1 MRNILLISKKE
12 LISYFTS
19 PIAYV
24 VAILITLAL
33 GIIFY
38 ANLQLADYYSGSTYQ
53 AYIPNAQL
61 FIGPLVTI
69 LLFTTP
75 AITMRT
81 FSEENRSGT
90 LEVLLTA
97 PIRDH
102 ELIIG
107 KWLGSIAFLSLIL
120 LVTMCY
126 PVILNMLVDPGIDFG
141 IVISG
146 YIGVFLLI
154 CVFTSI
160 GISISSLFSNQI
172 AAFFATLIILLGLWL
187 ISSPTE
193 LVDISFD
200 TLIRYLDLRMHFYP
214 TLYYG
219 ILDLSDVIYFV
230 SLTTLSLFLGT
241 KSIESRRW
249 R

>member
-1 MRNILLISKKE
+1 MRNILLICRKE

-19 PIAYV
+19 PVAYA
-24 VAILITLAL
+24 VAVLITLAL

-38 ANLQLADYYSGSTYQ
+38 ANLQLADYYSGSTTQSYT
-53 AYIPNAQL
+53 PNAQL

-97 PIRDH
+97 PIRDY
-102 ELIIG
+102 ELILG
-107 KWLGSIAFLSLIL
+107 KWLGALGFIAIV
-120 LVTMCY
+120 LVVTLCY
-126 PVILNMLVDPGIDFG
+126 PIILNMLVDPGIDFG

-146 YIGVFLLI
+146 YIGVVLLVS
-154 CVFTSI
+154 VFAAI
-160 GISISSLFSNQI
+160 GISVSSLFNNQI
-172 AAFFATLIILLGLWL
+172 AAFFTTLVILLAFWL

-193 LVDISFD
+193 LVNVSFD
-200 TLIRYLDLRMHFYP
+200 TVIRYLDLRMHFYP
-214 TLYYG
+214 TMYYG
-219 ILDLSDVIYFV
+219 ILDLSDAIYYV
-230 SLTTLSLFLGT
+230 SLSTLALFLGT